1 MAALDTTRTAYGTS
15 SAVSRIFTFFG
26 GLFGALEA
34 WQDTRMTRKA
44 LSDLTDHE
52 LADIG
57 LLRGDIDLVAQ
68 SHFVR

>member
-1 MAALDTTRTAYGTS
+1 MAALDTTRSAYGTS
-15 SAVSRIFTFFG
+15 SAVSRIFSFIG
-26 GLFGALEA
+26 AVFGAIEA

-57 LLRGDIDLVAQ
+57 LLRADIDLVAQ